1 MDGVARFP
9 AKERSEIFMETA
21 ILKGTTPAVVEKD
34 FWVTWVLNRLFGEP
48 ELRQLLMFKGGTS
61 LSKVYNLIERFSED
75 IDLVLDWSILIEEDP
90 LSKRSKSKQTK
101 LNKAINDEAIKY
113 IGGKLLRLVE
123 AALDD
128 VCNCS
133 VNFSDPF
140 VIEVGY
146 PAAFSD
152 NYLRSEVRL
161 EIGPLASLLPSENRS
176 ISCYAAETLPSV
188 FKKRE
193 CTVKVIKAERTFWE
207 KATILH
213 QEAYR
218 PEGNVQPYRY
228 SRHYYDLAK
237 MAQSPVKAHALAD
250 LDLLN
255 SVVAFK
261 QRFYPR
267 GWARYDL
274 AKPGTLALM
283 PENHILSAL
292 RSDYS
297 LMKNMIFG
305 RAPEF
310 DEILSVL
317 QALQDQINR

>member
-1 MDGVARFP
+1 
-9 AKERSEIFMETA
+9 MELLGFLQRNVVKYLWRLPQ
-21 ILKGTTPAVVEKD
+21 LKGTTPAVVEKD

-123 AALDD
+123 AALDG

-140 VIEVGY
+140 VIEIGY

-161 EIGPLASLLPSENRS
+161 EIGPLASMLPSENRS

-188 FKKRE
+188 FKMREMYRQSYQSGTHILGESYHFASGSLSPRGE
-193 CTVKVIKAERTFWE
+193 CTAVSLFTPLLRFG
-207 KATILH
+207 
-213 QEAYR
+213 R
-218 PEGNVQPYRY
+218 DG
-228 SRHYYDLAK
+228 
-237 MAQSPVKAHALAD
+237 PVTRK
-250 LDLLN
+250 
-255 SVVAFK
+255 ST
-261 QRFYPR
+261 RFGR
-267 GWARYDL
+267 
-274 AKPGTLALM
+274 
-283 PENHILSAL
+283 L
-292 RSDYS
+292 RST
-297 LMKNMIFG
+297 G
-305 RAPEF
+305 
-310 DEILSVL
+310 
-317 QALQDQINR
+317 